1 MPTDTEWLAILNRAR
16 MVQPGLPDAP
26 GLGAQ
31 IRGRY
36 IAFLANRLV
45 KFWGDHES
53 TLRPFLTQLAIA
65 ALDAVTTAI
74 LDIRAVD
81 PPGPA

>member
-1 MPTDTEWLAILNRAR
+1 MPTDEQWLAFLQVAR
-16 MVQPGLPDAP
+16 LAQPGAALAP

-31 IRGRY
+31 IRGRW

-45 KFWGDHES
+45 KFWGEHSS
-53 TLRPFLTQLAIA
+53 TLTPYLTQLAIA
-65 ALDAVTTAI
+65 ALNAVTAAI